1 VKKPNIILVGFM
13 GTGKTTVGK
22 ALAEALNMP
31 HVDLDEAIVKQEGCA
46 IAELFQRK
54 GEVYFRDVE
63 SQLLRKLLE
72 TGEQVLT
79 TGGGAVLRP
88 ENVAMMLQAGT
99 VIALSAT
106 EEELIRRLER
116 DDQRPLLAGGVAERV
131 RTLLR
136 ERKHAYDFAP
146 IQVDTTGKTVE
157 AIVEEVKRQMV
168 EISPNGR
175 D

>member
-1 VKKPNIILVGFM
+1 VKHNVILVGFM

-22 ALAEALNMP
+22 ALAEALDMP
-31 HVDLDEAIVKQEGCA
+31 HVDLDEAIVKHEGCA

-54 GEVYFRDVE
+54 GETYFRDVE
-63 SQLLRKLLE
+63 SGLLRNLLE
-72 TGEQVLT
+72 SGGQVLT

-88 ENVAMMLQAGT
+88 ENVALMLQSGT

-106 EEELIRRLER
+106 EEELIRRLEQ

-136 ERKHAYDFAP
+136 ERKDAYDFAP

-157 AIVEEVKRQMV
+157 AIVEEITRRMV
-168 EISPNGR
+168 EIGPKGR